1 MQNLT
6 VQMSL
11 SECSLQISNYQIR
24 MTEYVY
30 LFLFYNAHRSRIEY
44 YVCVF
49 LSTFRKVTTWQVP
62 EKLKT
67 LM

>member
-44 YVCVF
+44 VCDVYSYLRF
-49 LSTFRKVTTWQVP
+49 VK
-62 EKLKT
+62 
-67 LM
+67 